1 MNDRD
6 SIQIVNALA
15 HGVNPLTGDLLSHE
29 HVVREPI
36 VARALLEAVWA
47 MEKHGPGPR
56 RPGPERRGEPW
67 SSEEDEMLIDSWRRH
82 GSIRSLATSHS
93 RTPSAIRSRL
103 LKLGVIEQPQVP
115 EEL

>member
-6 SIQIVNALA
+6 LIHIVNALA
-15 HGVNPLTGDLLSHE
+15 HGVNPLTGDALPHD
-29 HVVREPI
+29 HVVREAI

-56 RPGPERRGEPW
+56 RPGPERREEPW
-67 SSEEDEMLIDSWRRH
+67 SKEEDKMLIDSWRRL
-82 GSIRSLATSHS
+82 GSIPSLATSHS

-103 LKLGVIEQPQVP
+103 LKLGVIEPPRVP
-115 EEL
+115 DEL